1 MTPDDVRSVL
11 EALNPLVLPPSI
23 KGASVR
29 YRFDLENAEG
39 WDILLSRGL
48 LRLADQEAEP
58 DCVIQC
64 APETF
69 VGILSGRINLLT
81 ALVRGELR
89 IRGEIAKVKL
99 LYTFLR
105 YARPMEAKA

>member
-1 MTPDDVRSVL
+1 MTPNDVRFLL
-11 EALNPLVLPPSI
+11 ESLKPLVLPPSI
-23 KGASVR
+23 KGASIR
-29 YRFDLENAEG
+29 YRFELENGEH
-39 WDILLSRGL
+39 WDILLSGGL
-48 LRLADQEAEP
+48 LRLADQEAER

-69 VGILSGRINLLT
+69 VAIISGRINLLT

-89 IRGEIAKVKL
+89 IRGEIGKVKL

-105 YARPMEAKA
+105 YARPTEAKA